1 MKGKKSN
8 VKINDP
14 RWSKIRRLIAQ
25 NEGFTLVEL
34 LAVLVILGVLVG
46 IAVPRV
52 SATIQESRKKACEAN
67 LQLIERA
74 IERYGMDHINPVTG
88 QPDYSGLTEWSAL
101 IPGYFD
107 MKNKKDDKE
116 PLCPVSDNPYK
127 LTPGAN
133 PAVSC
138 SHETIS
144 NGE

>member
-8 VKINDP
+8 AKINDP
-14 RWSKIRRLIAQ
+14 RWSKIKRLIAQ

-67 LQLIERA
+67 LQLIEQA
-74 IERYGMDHINPVTG
+74 IERYGMDHIDPVTG
-88 QPDYSGLTEWSAL
+88 QPDYDNLQWSDL

-107 MKNKKDDKE
+107 MKNKGDNDE
-116 PLCPVSDNPYK
+116 PLCPVIGKSYT
-127 LTPGAN
+127 LTPKN
-133 PAVSC
+133 DPKVSC
-138 SHETIS
+138 NHETIP
-144 NGE
+144 NE